1 MRNPDA
7 VRIAWHL
14 MMLGIAV
21 ALVWLF
27 WHALTYILVAGL
39 AAYLLNPF
47 VYWLERRRI
56 PRFAGILLVFLV
68 LALIVGLAV
77 WLLVPPF
84 VHQTVGAVTV
94 MSQSSEGGGLG
105 VSPWLAQADSLVQRV
120 GAGVGLDTGIGS
132 FRETLQHKLTSFLE
146 GLAAAVLKLLTV
158 VSYAVT
164 IPIMVFFLLLD
175 HRKMKRWLLAQ
186 IPNRYYEL
194 TVLVIENIDHT
205 VGTYLR
211 AVLIEIVA
219 VASLSALALWIV
231 GVQWSLIIGIVAGF
245 ANAIPYF
252 GPFIGM
258 ILAVGSALLSGGG
271 LPLAAGAAVA
281 MLAVQLIDNNL
292 VYPIVI
298 GRNTQMHPLLIMLT
312 VIAAGYVLGILGMF
326 LAVPVF
332 FLIRGV
338 LQVLHRNLKEF
349 EIL

>member
-1 MRNPDA
+1 M
-7 VRIAWHL
+7 
-14 MMLGIAV
+14 
-21 ALVWLF
+21 
-27 WHALTYILVAGL
+27 
-39 AAYLLNPF
+39 
-47 VYWLERRRI
+47 
-56 PRFAGILLVFLV
+56 VFL
-68 LALIVGLAV
+68 
-77 WLLVPPF
+77 
-84 VHQTVGAVTV
+84 
-94 MSQSSEGGGLG
+94 
-105 VSPWLAQADSLVQRV
+105 
-120 GAGVGLDTGIGS
+120 
-132 FRETLQHKLTSFLE
+132 
-146 GLAAAVLKLLTV
+146 
-158 VSYAVT
+158 
-164 IPIMVFFLLLD
+164 LLLD